1 MNYPTEIAFALQK
14 ICDTGFEAYLIGGCV
29 RDFWMGRE
37 ISDYDIATDA
47 APNEIK
53 GIFEGFL
60 QNKIGERHGTIGV
73 LVQKRWIEITTFR
86 RDGVYKDHR
95 HPERVSFSRSLDED
109 LARRDFTINAMAY
122 SERDGWIDPFDGKK
136 DIKGR
141 VIRAVGNPSIR
152 FREDALRI
160 LRAVRFAS
168 QLDFTVEEETLAAMK
183 DNRSLL
189 EKISAER
196 KSAEL
201 VKTLEG
207 QAIER
212 VLLEHAEI
220 LAELLPE
227 LLRMKNFDQ
236 NNPYHIYDVLTHTA
250 KVVANTPSDR
260 VLRLAAL
267 FHDVGKVYSYTED
280 EQGIGHF
287 YGHGKISEEIVLQT
301 LRRLRFDTRTVKE
314 VHLLVKYHDAQI
326 ELSKKIIRRWLHR
339 LGEGLFFKLL
349 TLKRADNLAKSPSC
363 NRQAELDEIER
374 LAKKVIAEKECFSL
388 RDMAIGGHELT
399 ALGFEGKKVGE
410 ILNELLCLVIDGTL
424 QNEREQLIKK
434 VREHYGK

>member
-47 APNEIK
+47 ALNEIK

-95 HPERVSFSRSLDED
+95 HPERVSFSHSLDED

-267 FHDVGKVYSYTED
+267 FHDMGKVYSYTED

-287 YGHGKISEEIVLQT
+287 YGHGKISEEIAVQT

-339 LGEGLFFKLL
+339 LGEELFFKLL
-349 TLKRADNLAKSPSC
+349 TLKRADKWQNLRAVSS
-363 NRQAELDEIER
+363 
-374 LAKKVIAEKECFSL
+374 
-388 RDMAIGGHELT
+388 
-399 ALGFEGKKVGE
+399 
-410 ILNELLCLVIDGTL
+410 
-424 QNEREQLIKK
+424 
-434 VREHYGK
+434 